1 MFSGMND
8 FTVPGLSI
16 TEAPLLKTLNINYVS
31 QSKFA
36 CFLRNYSENYLCNKE
51 YSYKNKIKNVFHK
64 SYTNKVNYT

>member
-51 YSYKNKIKNVFHK
+51 YSYKKK
-64 SYTNKVNYT
+64 